1 MCLPELGSFVKGS
14 VLSSNTSP
22 VLARI
27 DQFCHVY
34 LQQVILN
41 IFPCVLRDI
50 LEMQTDS
57 WPTHKRTKEERKV
70 HLFTIICI
78 LLQYVPNFLITG
90 WDSEM

>member
-27 DQFCHVY
+27 DQFCCVY

-41 IFPCVLRDI
+41 IFPCVLHDI
-50 LEMQTDS
+50 LEMANRQLGYTQKN
-57 WPTHKRTKEERKV
+57 KRRKEGSPFHNNMYTTTV
-70 HLFTIICI
+70 HA
-78 LLQYVPNFLITG
+78 
-90 WDSEM
+90 